1 MNLKDLEVLVNE
13 AVKDSDLRPEE
24 IPSIDLY
31 LDQITSLVS
40 EKLKESSPRFQD
52 RVLTK
57 TMVNNYSK
65 DGLISPVQGKK
76 YSKEQIIQMLLVYS
90 LKNTL
95 SIGEIKRMLQNIYT
109 MPHAQDSMLEEVYL
123 RFLEIKEFER
133 EEAWN
138 LLLAFINGSAL
149 NLESEADFFT
159 LILGLSSMSSYLKNI
174 VQALLE
180 SHYPDIDAE
189 KLQKEQE
196 RRDEL
201 KRQRNELKAE
211 VRAKKAEVRE
221 VKKEGKKK
229 EKQAYADEGSSTAPA
244 LSTLSPKVTTNET

>member
-1 MNLKDLEVLVNE
+1 MNLKELEALVND
-13 AVKDSDLRPEE
+13 AVNDTDLRPEE

-40 EKLKESSPRFQD
+40 EKLKESAPRFQD

-95 SIGEIKRMLQNIYT
+95 SIGEIKRMLQNIYAL
-109 MPHAQDSMLEEVYL
+109 PQAQDGMLEEVYL

-138 LLLAFINGSAL
+138 LLFTFINGSAL
-149 NLESEADFFT
+149 DLDSEADFFT
-159 LILGLSSMSSYLKNI
+159 LILGLASMSSYLKNV

-180 SHYPDIDAE
+180 AHYPDIDAE
-189 KLQKEQE
+189 KTQKEQE

-201 KRQRNELKAE
+201 KRQRSELKAE
-211 VRAKKAEVRE
+211 VRAKKAEVKE
-221 VKKEGKKK
+221 VKKEGKKR
-229 EKQAYADEGSSTAPA
+229 ERQAADGDAP
-244 LSTLSPKVTTNET
+244 TISPIPAKVTPNET

>member
-65 DGLISPVQGKK
+65 DGLISPIQGKK
-76 YSKEQIIQMLLVYS
+76 YSKEQIIQMMLVYS

-95 SIGEIKRMLQNIYT
+95 SIGEIKRMLQNIYALPQT
-109 MPHAQDSMLEEVYL
+109 QDGMLEEVYL

-149 NLESEADFFT
+149 DLENEADFFT

-189 KLQKEQE
+189 NLQKEQE
-196 RRDEL
+196 RREEW
-201 KRQRNELKAE
+201 KRQREELKAE

-229 EKQAYADEGSSTAPA
+229 EKQASATDLFADDAIPS
-244 LSTLSPKVTTNET
+244 LSKKVTPNET